1 MTKEQ
6 AAALFKKYDAAM
18 IAEDFRNGPK
28 AETVV
33 PEYRHGW
40 IRDEERGASWS
51 REEATG
57 ETYDASQGGW
67 AWV

>member
-6 AAALFKKYDAAM
+6 AAALFAKVTAAM
-18 IAEDFRNGPK
+18 IEEDFHNGP
-28 AETVV
+28 AVEIVV

-40 IRDEERGASWS
+40 IMDPERGRSWS

-57 ETYDASQGGW
+57 EKYDPDQGGW

>member
-1 MTKEQ
+1 MTKDQ
-6 AAALFKKYDAAM
+6 AAALFAKVTAAM
-18 IAEDFRNGPK
+18 IAEDFHGGP
-28 AETVV
+28 AVETVV

-40 IRDEERGASWS
+40 IIDAERGASWS